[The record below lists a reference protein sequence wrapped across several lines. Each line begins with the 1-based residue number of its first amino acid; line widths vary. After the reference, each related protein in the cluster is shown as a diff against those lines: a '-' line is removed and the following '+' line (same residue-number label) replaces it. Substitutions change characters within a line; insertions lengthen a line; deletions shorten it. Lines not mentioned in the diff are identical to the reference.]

1 MKKLVI
7 VLCITALWGCKGG
20 REAEPQFREE
30 VMQEISLFRQGQV
43 PSDSTINALLRKARE
58 TGDSPSLCYALYLQ
72 GSVYNYTLR
81 FNQVI
86 EPLKEAESLIPSL
99 PDGDPIAGMIYM
111 VQGSALEQNDYLW
124 AQAREKY
131 EAALPY
137 FERSGDTLRLASCY
151 RDIGRMSLWRGD
163 TALYETAFGE
173 AIRLAERQPNR
184 LIYHDI
190 CIQYLLNHLPAD
202 TAAMMAE
209 SQILCDSFGLYRYA
223 WIEAEYYLRKGDAE
237 SSARWIETFA
247 ADTAYSRWSL
257 EKYHQLRS
265 ALLNERGDPQ
275 SAYNELRH
283 LYEAS
288 MHRIYEEGLSRT
300 YAVARQYDLERE
312 RQKTLK
318 LTIEKQR
325 LYLALGG
332 IVLLLLISLLWLL
345 WERSKRLSREHEKEL
360 AQVQAAETA
369 RQLADRRATLKQIL
383 QQRVALAVRLK
394 RQANVLPK
402 EIPAWVMNYIEE
414 NAFTNDTNWQDFLH
428 EFQGAYGD
436 LLTRLHKQYPALTQ
450 QDDQYLALAILGL
463 DNNEIA
469 VLLNSSDRTIWNRRQ
484 KIKTRLGNSKLD
496 LDTFLAHLP

>member
-1 MKKLVI
+1 
-7 VLCITALWGCKGG
+7 
-20 REAEPQFREE
+20 
-30 VMQEISLFRQGQV
+30 
-43 PSDSTINALLRKARE
+43 
-58 TGDSPSLCYALYLQ
+58 
-72 GSVYNYTLR
+72 
-81 FNQVI
+81 
-86 EPLKEAESLIPSL
+86 
-99 PDGDPIAGMIYM
+99 
-111 VQGSALEQNDYLW
+111 
-124 AQAREKY
+124 
-131 EAALPY
+131 
-137 FERSGDTLRLASCY
+137 
-151 RDIGRMSLWRGD
+151 
-163 TALYETAFGE
+163 
-173 AIRLAERQPNR
+173 
-184 LIYHDI
+184 
-190 CIQYLLNHLPAD
+190 
-202 TAAMMAE
+202 
-209 SQILCDSFGLYRYA
+209 
-223 WIEAEYYLRKGDAE
+223 
-237 SSARWIETFA
+237 
-247 ADTAYSRWSL
+247 
-257 EKYHQLRS
+257 
-265 ALLNERGDPQ
+265 
-275 SAYNELRH
+275 
-283 LYEAS
+283 

-312 RQKTLK
+312 RQKTLR